1 MPTTKNAFAR
11 YKVLD
16 KLLSDSHHNYSV
28 ADMTEIVNEHLAD
41 MGMYAVSRRCV
52 EKDIHYLE
60 FDGPFCVE
68 IDRYKTPG
76 YNGETG
82 KTFTKTCLRYHNS
95 SFSIFKKEMTDD
107 EMYLLGEAL
116 KMLGQMDGLPNLEE
130 LENLRQ
136 GLEVNTDRQ
145 IVAMTTNPLE
155 NSTLFGQLFTDI
167 SQKLVIQV
175 KYHRFVDQEEV
186 RIYIVHPYLLKEYNR
201 RWFLFAATN
210 EENKM
215 LCLPLDRIISATPMP
230 GYAYRECKDNPLDY
244 FDDIIGV
251 TLLDNEPL
259 QKILFWV
266 SNKSK
271 DYVLTKPLHDSQ
283 IHYKGQREQDLRRQ
297 YPNLH
302 EGAFFQIQCRKNYEL
317 MRELTSYGSALLV
330 LSPQNIVDQIRQG
343 LKEMT
348 DCYDTLSAL

>member
-16 KLLSDSHHNYSV
+16 KLLSDRHHNYSV
-28 ADMTEIVNEHLAD
+28 ADMTEIINEHLAD
-41 MGMYAVSRRCV
+41 MDMDVVSKRCV

-68 IDRYKTPG
+68 IDRYKAAG
-76 YNGETG
+76 HNGETG
-82 KTFTKTCLRYHNS
+82 KAFTKTCLRYHNP

-116 KMLGQMDGLPNLEE
+116 KMLGQMDGLPNLEG
-130 LENLRQ
+130 LERLRQ
-136 GLEVNTDRQ
+136 GLEVNTDRK

-167 SQKLVIQV
+167 SQKLVTQV
-175 KYHRFVDQEEV
+175 KYHRFVDKDEV
-186 RIYIVHPYLLKEYNR
+186 RIFVVHPYLLKEYNR
-201 RWFLFAATN
+201 RWFLFAACD
-210 EENKM
+210 EDDKM

-230 GYAYRECKDNPLDY
+230 EYSYRECKDNPLDY

-251 TLLDNEPL
+251 TLLSDKPL
-259 QKILFWV
+259 EKILFWV

-297 YPNLH
+297 YPNLL
-302 EGAFFQIQCRKNYEL
+302 EGAFFQIQCRENYEL
-317 MRELTSYGSALLV
+317 MRELTSFGDALLV
-330 LSPQNIVDQIRQG
+330 LSPQNIVDQIRQR
-343 LKEMT
+343 LKDMT
-348 DCYDTLSAL
+348 TRYQTLSAS